1 MIEFFV
7 RRPVTTIMLISVFL
21 VLGIVSLLNLQVQET
36 PDIDFPIVT
45 ITITYPG
52 ATPLEV
58 ETLVIDKVE
67 DAVAEL
73 SEMKKLKSY
82 SYDSFGYVTIE
93 FLMSSDVNIKFI
105 EVKDKVEAIL
115 NDLPEDI
122 EQPIIEK
129 YDPLMEPVMDFVL
142 SSDVLDGRDLYEFAD
157 KKLKDKFSSVNGVAN
172 VELYGGKERQINVIL
187 DPVLMQQRY
196 ITVYDVIN
204 AISVKNKN
212 IPGGLLEKE
221 DNSLS
226 LRFLGEFEKPEEI
239 ADLLLVSHD
248 GMRFPLREIGRVED
262 SFKDVET
269 IAHFNGK
276 NVVGLSV
283 NKASDGNAIDVSR
296 EMRRRLP
303 EFRKMLPEGV
313 SLEIATDTTDF
324 IIGETNQTYL
334 NIILGIF
341 FTILILYFFTGHINL
356 TFISTIV
363 IPTSLVSAFLLMGAS
378 SLTINTISLLGVATV
393 LGTLIANAIVIIE
406 NVLKH
411 MEHKE
416 AAVQAAVDGTKE
428 VAGAILASTGTNLV
442 VFTPISMMGGIVG
455 QFMRAFGLTVIY
467 ATLFSLLSS
476 FTLTPMLC
484 GLLLKRRKG
493 KEKIAKANPIT
504 LFLHKI
510 VGMIASVLE
519 VTKREYRKIFDLTF
533 RFPKMTLLLVFLM
546 FCSLSFIMP
555 YVDNEFYPDSDE
567 DMITVKIEMP
577 QGSTIERTQRIT
589 SILEE
594 RIGKVSEVE
603 SILTSIGEDG
613 VENSAIVV
621 NLIPSAERKRADT
634 EIIQELI
641 PFTAQIPDAEINIER
656 GEARGDIE
664 GDVSINIYG
673 LDYDKMIE
681 ISKEMKK
688 IMEDTGYFRS
698 VKSSYKT
705 PKKEIQFLPDQ
716 NKLVEYGLTATD
728 IGSTI
733 RASVYGN
740 DDNIYKEAG
749 EEYDINVELDE
760 RYTED
765 IEDLKQINVISSKGL
780 LPVLELGDI
789 KQDRALPTI
798 RHREKERIIRL
809 EGYLSKSTS
818 GFVSGILDKKFKAMG
833 FPDGYGYNYSGS
845 AEYMEETSK
854 EIYRAFILA
863 VILTYMLLCAL
874 MDSFL
879 YPIPILFSVVTSF
892 IGVFYALFF
901 LEQSVNIASML
912 GMVMLVGLVV
922 NNSILMLDYAM
933 IKMKEGVG
941 VREALWLGASEKFRA
956 IIMTSLAIILGV
968 LPQLWSI
975 MPVKSAMTTVIIG
988 GMLASVIFSFIF
1000 TPIAF
1005 WYITRF
1011 EAKFLPRKA

>member
-378 SLTINTISLLGVATV
+378 SLTINAISLLGVATV